1 MGGMN
6 GPSQIAQNYVN
17 VGVGKTRYGLIKT
30 FALAIMAGAFISFGA
45 LGSTIGS
52 VGLQPAG
59 LSRIVSSLVFPI
71 GLVLVLNGLSHLAA
85 AWANRDD
92 RLIVT
97 LLGAPAILLGVFI
110 ILQPG
115 FIVNVFMIFIGAALV
130 FNGLMDL
137 LIVRRI
143 RGALL

>member
-1 MGGMN
+1 M
-6 GPSQIAQNYVN
+6 
-17 VGVGKTRYGLIKT
+17 
-30 FALAIMAGAFISFGA
+30 
-45 LGSTIGS
+45 
-52 VGLQPAG
+52 
-59 LSRIVSSLVFPI
+59 
-71 GLVLVLNGLSHLAA
+71 
-85 AWANRDD
+85 NRDD

-130 FNGLMDL
+130 VNGLMDL

>member
-1 MGGMN
+1 MK
-6 GPSQIAQNYVN
+6 PLKSHRLIRIAD
-17 VGVGKTRYGLIKT
+17 
-30 FALAIMAGAFISFGA
+30 AF
-45 LGSTIGS
+45 L
-52 VGLQPAG
+52 PAT
-59 LSRIVSSLVFPI
+59 L
-71 GLVLVLNGLSHLAA
+71 
-85 AWANRDD
+85 
-92 RLIVT
+92 LIVT

-130 FNGLMDL
+130 VNGLMDL